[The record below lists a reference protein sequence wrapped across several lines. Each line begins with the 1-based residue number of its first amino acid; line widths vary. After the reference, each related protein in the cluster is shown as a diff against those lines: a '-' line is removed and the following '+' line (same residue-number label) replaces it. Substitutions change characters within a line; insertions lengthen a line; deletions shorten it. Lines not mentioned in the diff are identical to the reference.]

1 MESQQEFLEGLQE
14 LVRIGQTND
23 NTLTQE
29 EIKDYFSDFELDDTK
44 MSLISAYMAENEIRI
59 QGILPTAISEEEEDV
74 VRTEEQPSPAFQ
86 MYLDEM
92 KEVGSLQTEEEEIL
106 VRALE
111 EGNTEA
117 ANQLLEMNLEE
128 VVRMAKP
135 YQGLGMQMNDLIQE
149 GNLALYCAITSY
161 ERNLHGEFHPY
172 VMEQAKNAMEHALEE
187 NNISTRMARKMA
199 RQINQMNDLA
209 TAIAK
214 ESGQEAK
221 PEELAKEMKISVEEV
236 KDLMKI
242 SLDAV
247 NVFENK

>member
-23 NTLTQE
+23 NMLTQE

-59 QGILPTAISEEEEDV
+59 QGILPIAISEEEEEV

-92 KEVGSLQTEEEEIL
+92 KEISSLQKEEESTL

-111 EGNTEA
+111 EGNIEV

-128 VVRMAKP
+128 VIRLAKP

-161 ERNLHGEFHPY
+161 ERSLHGEFHSY

-187 NNISTRMARKMA
+187 NTISTRMARKMA